1 MKPGR
6 RCAPCGTTGPR
17 SFFQLL
23 AILGSFRSFTEGGA
37 AAPSKP
43 GRLPAR
49 FWQVSSIKPGNVAF
63 LFSFS
68 ILFLIYASRHLLSRA
83 RAKYLFPP
91 FPPLSV
97 EGFPGA
103 PGDYSDS
110 PKSPKIVNVYL
121 RSLGVLPLSVVPG
134 PLVIESYP
142 QVIHRLC
149 TTWGVSESVGVYLVA
164 LQVHQLTLF

>member
-1 MKPGR
+1 MGITFPVRREEDRDPGNPAPRSTLQNRLAVFWEFRSLKPGR

-49 FWQVSSIKPGNVAF
+49 FWQVSTIKPGNVAF

-68 ILFLIYASRHLLSRA
+68 ILILIYASRHLLSRA

-103 PGDYSDS
+103 PGGYSDS
-110 PKSPKIVNVYL
+110 PKSPKIVNVY
-121 RSLGVLPLSVVPG
+121 
-134 PLVIESYP
+134 
-142 QVIHRLC
+142 
-149 TTWGVSESVGVYLVA
+149 
-164 LQVHQLTLF
+164 